1 MIVGA
6 IDIGG
11 TKIAIG
17 LVDDGG
23 KILGKDV
30 FPTAPDSGLGAGI
43 SHMAASLH
51 RLCSRAGVRPAAIG
65 IGCTGP
71 VDPRTGVLG
80 PNEFLPGWEAANL
93 IEAFNAAFGV
103 RVGLENDADAA
114 ALAEAEWGSGRGK
127 KQFIYL
133 TVSTGIGG
141 GILLDGRLYRG
152 VAGAH
157 PEIGHHIL
165 DPSGPLCNCGA
176 HGCWESL
183 ASGPALA
190 HWFNAQAG
198 LTPGMGSPNGMD
210 PSRAALDARQVCEL
224 ADTGHPLARRA
235 VQREAYYL
243 GLGIANL
250 VSLFIPQTIALGGG
264 VMNRWELFEPE
275 VRRIVRQ
282 SCGLVPYEKT
292 ELVLASMG
300 VDTGLAG
307 AACIGLRIA
316 QNLIV

>member
-17 LVDDGG
+17 LVDDSGQV
-23 KILGKDV
+23 LAKDV
-30 FPTAPDSGLGAGI
+30 FPTAPELGLGAGI
-43 SHMAASLH
+43 QHMAASLQT
-51 RLCSRAGVRPAAIG
+51 LCNRTGVHPAAIG

-71 VDPRTGVLG
+71 VDPRTGILG
-80 PNEFLPGWEAANL
+80 PNDFLPGWEAANL
-93 IEAFNAAFGV
+93 IDAFNVEFGV

-114 ALAEAEWGSGRGK
+114 ALAEAQWGSGQGRTR
-127 KQFIYL
+127 FIYL
-133 TVSTGIGG
+133 TISTGIGA

-157 PEIGHHIL
+157 PEIGHHTI
-165 DPSGPLCNCGA
+165 DPSGPLCNCGM

-190 HWFNAQAG
+190 SWFNEQAQQA
-198 LTPGMGSPNGMD
+198 PGTGAE
-210 PSRAALDARQVCEL
+210 AALPALDTRQVCEL
-224 ADTGHPLARRA
+224 ADAGHPLALRA
-235 VQREAYYL
+235 VRREAYYL

-250 VSLFIPQTIALGGG
+250 VSLFTPETIALGGG
-264 VMNRWELFEPE
+264 VMKRWELFEPE
-275 VRRIVRQ
+275 VRRIVRE
-282 SCGLVPYEKT
+282 SCGLVPHEKT

-316 QNLIV
+316 QDLIV

>member
-17 LVDDGG
+17 LLNDRGQ
-23 KILGKDV
+23 ILGKDV
-30 FPTAPDSGLGAGI
+30 FPTAPEGGPGAGMQR
-43 SHMAASLH
+43 MAASL
-51 RLCSRAGVRPAAIG
+51 RSLCSSTGVRPAAIG

-80 PNEFLPGWEAANL
+80 PNDFLPGWEAANL
-93 IEAFNAAFGV
+93 IDAFNAEFGV

-157 PEIGHHIL
+157 PEIGHHII
-165 DPSGPLCNCGA
+165 DPSGPFCGCGA

-190 HWFNAQAG
+190 HWFNEQAQQP
-198 LTPGMGSPNGMD
+198 PGTGASQ
-210 PSRAALDARQVCEL
+210 AILDARQVCEL
-224 ADTGHPLARRA
+224 AGTGHPLALRA
-235 VQREAYYL
+235 VQREATYL

-250 VSLFIPQTIALGGG
+250 VNLFTPETIALGGG

-275 VRRIVRQ
+275 VRRIVRE
-282 SCGLVPYEKT
+282 SCGLVPHEKT

-300 VDTGLAG
+300 VDAGLAG

-316 QNLIV
+316 QDLIV